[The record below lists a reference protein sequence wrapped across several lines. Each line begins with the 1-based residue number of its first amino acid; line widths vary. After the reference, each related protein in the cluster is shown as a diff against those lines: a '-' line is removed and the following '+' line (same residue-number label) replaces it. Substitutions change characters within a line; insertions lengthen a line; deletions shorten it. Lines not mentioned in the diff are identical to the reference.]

1 MSYAKPYAALIG
13 IVLVAVGLLGFVSNP
28 LVGDGNAIFLTG
40 PVHNVVH
47 LATGLLAL
55 GVAFGLRGEQQAMG
69 VIGIGLLYL
78 VIFVLL
84 LVSPTLFGILG
95 AAYPVSTA
103 DHGLHLGLAV
113 ISFAVGWMA
122 RGQSMATA

>member
-13 IVLVAVGLLGFVSNP
+13 VVLVAVGLLGFISNP
-28 LVGDGNAIFLTG
+28 LVGNTDAIFVTG
-40 PVHNVVH
+40 PVHNIVH

-55 GVAFGLRGEQQAMG
+55 FVAFGLRGEQQALG

-78 VIFVLL
+78 VVFVLL
-84 LVSPTLFGILG
+84 IVSPTLFGILG
-95 AAYPVSTA
+95 SGYPVSNA

-113 ISFAVGWMA
+113 ISLAVGWMA
-122 RGQSMATA
+122 RNQEMATT

>member
-1 MSYAKPYAALIG
+1 MNYARPYAALIG
-13 IVLVAVGLLGFVSNP
+13 IVLVAIGLLGFISNP
-28 LVGDGNAIFLTG
+28 LVGDTNAIFVTG
-40 PVHNVVH
+40 SVHNLVH

-55 GVAFGLRGEQQAMG
+55 FVAFGLRGEQQAMG
-69 VIGIGLLYL
+69 VIGIGVLYL

-95 AAYPVSTA
+95 AGYPVSNA

-113 ISFAVGWMA
+113 ISLAVGWMA
-122 RGQSMATA
+122 RGQSMATV

>member
-13 IVLVAVGLLGFVSNP
+13 IVLVAVGLLGFISNP
-28 LVGDGNAIFLTG
+28 LVGDTNAIFVTG
-40 PVHNVVH
+40 PVHNFVH

-78 VIFVLL
+78 VVFVLL

-95 AAYPVSTA
+95 AGYPSPTPTTA
-103 DHGLHLGLAV
+103 S
-113 ISFAVGWMA
+113 ISGWP
-122 RGQSMATA
+122 